1 MNQIFSLASMKK
13 QVSTKLTTLQVVNQF
28 ADQMR
33 NESNQEFDPAEVL
46 FNCVEINL
54 SVLIE
59 IKQLLESV
67 IEEPQK

>member
-1 MNQIFSLASMKK
+1 MNQIFSLALMKK
-13 QVSTKLTTLQVVNQF
+13 QLSTKLTTLQIVNQF

-33 NESNQEFDPAEVL
+33 NESNQEFDPSEVL

-54 SVLIE
+54 NVLSE
-59 IKQLLESV
+59 IKHLLELV